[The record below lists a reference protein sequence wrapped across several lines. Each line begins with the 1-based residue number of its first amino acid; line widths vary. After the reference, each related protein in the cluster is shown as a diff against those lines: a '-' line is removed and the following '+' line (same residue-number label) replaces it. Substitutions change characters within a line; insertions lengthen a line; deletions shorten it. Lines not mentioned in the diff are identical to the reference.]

1 MLIPKINSEDDIYKL
16 GSLAA
21 IKAIHD
27 PNNPF
32 LPYNLNMF
40 PQKKAE
46 LTSFVDPVACLARV
60 TTRDIAYPELDS
72 STVESIHT
80 KFMIS
85 SVNKLLK
92 IVPDEKFREVLKYLT
107 AFHSEQNPEYYMYM
121 VLTMLSMPQFAN
133 PYRFLINLD
142 KH

>member
-1 MLIPKINSEDDIYKL
+1 MPRDRYRRGALTVIRCLYSEDDIYKL

-60 TTRDIAYPELDS
+60 TTRDIGYPELD
-72 STVESIHT
+72 
-80 KFMIS
+80 
-85 SVNKLLK
+85 
-92 IVPDEKFREVLKYLT
+92 
-107 AFHSEQNPEYYMYM
+107 
-121 VLTMLSMPQFAN
+121 
-133 PYRFLINLD
+133 
-142 KH
+142 